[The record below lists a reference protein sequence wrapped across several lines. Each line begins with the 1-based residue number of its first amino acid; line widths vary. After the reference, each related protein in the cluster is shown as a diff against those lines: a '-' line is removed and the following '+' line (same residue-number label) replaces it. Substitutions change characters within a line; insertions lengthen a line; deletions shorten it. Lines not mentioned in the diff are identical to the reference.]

1 MFDNLELK
9 PKNAKKTAGGQ
20 RSTKESELEKLRED
34 HPIITDILRYRE
46 LQKLVSTYVDN
57 LPELVGSD
65 EKIHSTFLQTGTTTG
80 RMASR
85 DPNLQNIPARSE
97 EGRAIRK
104 AFVADSGYRLVAI
117 DYSQIELR
125 IAAILSGDPNLIDI
139 FKRGEDVHKGVALR
153 VFGVN
158 AEDVTENMRR
168 QAKVINFGI
177 LYGMGVNAL
186 RQNLGGDTTR
196 QAAQEFLNAYFNT
209 FTRLAEYLEETKS
222 FARQHGYTETILG
235 RRRHF
240 PGIASSVPFIR
251 AQAERMAIN
260 APIQGSQSD
269 VIRTAMVRIHKYIN
283 ELKLNEDVR
292 LLLQVHDELIF
303 EIKENKISAVV
314 PTLLNLMTSVLSE
327 AETKGVPILADVKIG
342 SNWEDL
348 KSVELKDLK

>member
-1 MFDNLELK
+1 M
-9 PKNAKKTAGGQ
+9 
-20 RSTKESELEKLRED
+20 
-34 HPIITDILRYRE
+34 
-46 LQKLVSTYVDN
+46 
-57 LPELVGSD
+57 
-65 EKIHSTFLQTGTTTG
+65 
-80 RMASR
+80 
-85 DPNLQNIPARSE
+85 
-97 EGRAIRK
+97 
-104 AFVADSGYRLVAI
+104 
-117 DYSQIELR
+117 
-125 IAAILSGDPNLIDI
+125 
-139 FKRGEDVHKGVALR
+139 
-153 VFGVN
+153 
-158 AEDVTENMRR
+158 
-168 QAKVINFGI
+168 
-177 LYGMGVNAL
+177 
-186 RQNLGGDTTR
+186 
-196 QAAQEFLNAYFNT
+196 
-209 FTRLAEYLEETKS
+209 AEYLEETKS